1 MRLLLSVSLLLLVGA
16 RPSGRV
22 DTRYRVDA
30 EEVVAMDDGEEPG
43 VDTLYATAIIRLSMA
58 DSTVGSIAS
67 FVVESAQFRHT
78 TGPGSSPNFE
88 DDPVATGT
96 KLRLH
101 VVPGR
106 TPTVLSNTRGPGLGS
121 KSVIGGGNPPGRV
134 SAYVGVAVREMFPTL
149 RLGAKSGDRWT
160 DTTWQ
165 TGATVVSVWTIG
177 KDAAGVLDIQVH
189 DSISTSVDVDGSHF
203 ASAAQIWREL
213 KSSAAGPLLR
223 ASVREKRSST
233 IADPNE
239 KPHLLTISN
248 TRTVSIVRQE

>member
-1 MRLLLSVSLLLLVGA
+1 M
-16 RPSGRV
+16 
-22 DTRYRVDA
+22 DA

-121 KSVIGGGNPPGRV
+121 KSVTGGGNPPGRV

-189 DSISTSVDVDGSHF
+189 DSSSTSVDVDGSHF